1 MKGKLTDQISIQNIN
16 IVLFCIIRLDIVN
29 NHIESKKVQCPF
41 LQLLMI
47 INKFCLGDFDHRK
60 STWSSVKIF
69 QKFHRLF
76 GFFSKL
82 NLSRALT
89 ASLTISWKV
98 WCEHWRHKT
107 NKHIHL
113 ESFKV
118 PRFSFSNI
126 WDESRQSHILVY
138 HSTFIL
144 RNRISKIYYL
154 IWFSFFFDDTEAAF
168 V

>member
-1 MKGKLTDQISIQNIN
+1 
-16 IVLFCIIRLDIVN
+16 
-29 NHIESKKVQCPF
+29 
-41 LQLLMI
+41 MI

-60 STWSSVKIF
+60 STWCLVKIF
-69 QKFHRLF
+69 QQFHRLF

-98 WCEHWRHKT
+98 WCEHWTHKT

-113 ESFKV
+113 ETFKV

-126 WDESRQSHILVY
+126 WDESRHSHILVC
-138 HSTFIL
+138 HSTSRNQSSASVCFQFIDTIQRVL
-144 RNRISKIYYL
+144 LITLAFWKVYLDEAEGWRTVMLWNRISRIH
-154 IWFSFFFDDTEAAF
+154 
-168 V
+168 

>member
-113 ESFKV
+113 ESFQV
-118 PRFSFSNI
+118 RQNFVNI
-126 WDESRQSHILVY
+126 KDRMKHIGSRLQSEGL
-138 HSTFIL
+138 TTML
-144 RNRISKIYYL
+144 KL
-154 IWFSFFFDDTEAAF
+154 IMHRQEKLMKWFSLH
-168 V
+168 VYS

>member
-76 GFFSKL
+76 GFFSKSNWIWAEHL
-82 NLSRALT
+82 LQ
-89 ASLTISWKV
+89 V
-98 WCEHWRHKT
+98 WQSAGKFDVNTEDTKQT
-107 NKHIHL
+107 NTSI
-113 ESFKV
+113 
-118 PRFSFSNI
+118 
-126 WDESRQSHILVY
+126 
-138 HSTFIL
+138 
-144 RNRISKIYYL
+144 
-154 IWFSFFFDDTEAAF
+154 
-168 V
+168 